1 MNLNHFDTILAFAAI
16 MAGLS
21 LVITALTQAVSG
33 LFGLRGLNL
42 KWGLEKL
49 FHTLAPELDATTSSA
64 SKPDPTRKTEALA
77 RHILRHPLLSDST
90 FGGIQRSLSWWRY
103 ATHIRA
109 EELANVLKAWRETL
123 SLPQS
128 TDAETA
134 VRTRTIEALNI
145 PASLSSLATDQLAR
159 IEHGLTKWFEACMD
173 RVSQRFTANTRFITV
188 AGAVLLSLGLVLDS
202 LDLWKQ
208 LARQPEL
215 RSRVV
220 ASSEALLAKADELQV
235 GSTNLPAVVYRLA
248 ADQLLRM
255 QAGALAGFTGTE
267 VITNRA
273 SGTNWLA
280 AQCTLHGVTNLSRWL
295 EEYEA
300 LVPQAAL
307 RQAADGLQGLL
318 DEQLALGVLSSRA
331 PFESWPTAIR
341 AHWGGVLLSIV
352 LLSLGAPF
360 WFNLL
365 RTLGNLRPT
374 LANKETAEQEAQVK
388 ALAAGGTVTGKH

>member
-1 MNLNHFDTILAFAAI
+1 MNLDHFDTILAFAAI

-21 LVITALTQAVSG
+21 LIITALTQAVSG

-49 FHTLAPELDATTSSA
+49 FHTLAPELEATTRSDSQPGL
-64 SKPDPTRKTEALA
+64 SRRTEALA
-77 RHILRHPLLSDST
+77 AHILRHPLLSDST
-90 FGGIQRSLSWWRY
+90 FGGIRRSLSWWRY
-103 ATHIRA
+103 ASHIRA
-109 EELANVLKAWRETL
+109 EELANVLKAWREAL

-128 TDAETA
+128 TDAERA

-145 PASLSSLATDQLAR
+145 PTSLSSLATEQLAR
-159 IEHGLTKWFEACMD
+159 IEHGLTQWFEASMD

-220 ASSEALLAKADELQV
+220 ASSEALLNKADELQV
-235 GSTNLPAVVYRLA
+235 GSTNLPAAVYRLA
-248 ADQLLRM
+248 ADQLLAM
-255 QAGALAGFTGTE
+255 QPLALTNFTETS

-273 SGTNWLA
+273 SATNWLA
-280 AQCTLHGVTNLSRWL
+280 TQCVLHGVTNLSRWL
-295 EEYEA
+295 GEYEA
-300 LVPQAAL
+300 LVPQATL
-307 RQAADGLQGLL
+307 RQAADHLHGLL
-318 DEQLALGVLSSRA
+318 DKQFALGVLGARG
-331 PFESWPTAIR
+331 PGESWSAAIR
-341 AHWGGVLLSIV
+341 GHWGGVLLSIV

-365 RTLGNLRPT
+365 RTLSNLRPT
-374 LANKETAEQEAQVK
+374 LANKDTAQHQAQVK
-388 ALAAGGTVTGKH
+388 AVAARTAAGATP